1 MPESKP
7 RLVFFL
13 LVDGVTVDV
22 ADSAPEGATV
32 VDPAGERPFWLRKLT
47 AAALAA
53 VLALHAEWYPT
64 MWEARPLGVRARLDG
79 ASLDGARLDG
89 ASLDGA
95 SLVRARLDGAS
106 LDRAWLAFAGPV
118 GVEQRIVA
126 ARRLADGSI
135 QVRAGCREASPED
148 VIAAIED
155 RYADGTGRERHR
167 AAYMAAV
174 RCVVTMLDA
183 VYPAKVAAAPDAPE
197 ASTAVEG

>member
-89 ASLDGA
+89 ASLDRANLDG
-95 SLVRARLDGAS
+95 ARLVGARLVGAS
-106 LDRAWLAFAGPV
+106 LDGAYVRGVTLPADCGWECGPDCY
-118 GVEQRIVA
+118 
-126 ARRLADGSI
+126 ARR
-135 QVRAGCREASPED
+135 R
-148 VIAAIED
+148 
-155 RYADGTGRERHR
+155 T
-167 AAYMAAV
+167 
-174 RCVVTMLDA
+174 T
-183 VYPAKVAAAPDAPE
+183 
-197 ASTAVEG
+197 